1 MARREGRAA
10 SRNRPTE
17 PVEYRRDGRTR
28 RDKGQCQRRP
38 AAGVELLSMV
48 AEAGVPL
55 ARFQRDRPSLEDIFL
70 ELVEGNGG
78 AE

>member
-1 MARREGRAA
+1 MTAEHGEIRVNA
-10 SRNRPTE
+10 S
-17 PVEYRRDGRTR
+17 DA
-28 RDKGQCQRRP
+28 Q
-38 AAGVELLSMV
+38 AAGVELLSIV